1 MKESLKKFYLN
12 KKVLITGHTGF
23 KGAWLTAVLLR
34 NKAKIIGISKD
45 IPTNPSLY
53 KILKLEKKIKDHR
66 FDLSSYEK
74 FKKVLISEKP
84 DIIFHLAAQ
93 AIVSKSYKDPKKTW
107 NSNLISSL
115 NLLEILR
122 KLKKNCIVVLIT
134 SDKCYFNVEK
144 KTGYKES
151 ERLGGNDHYSAS
163 KACTEILFN

>member
-122 KLKKNCIVVLIT
+122 KLKKNCIVVLIN
-134 SDKCYFNVEK
+134 SDKFYFNVEK
-144 KTGYKES
+144 KT
-151 ERLGGNDHYSAS
+151 
-163 KACTEILFN
+163 